1 MTNKVLIPAT
11 TLASTAVFSPVN
23 GNDTGVICKGLSGS
37 EVITLQVFNA
47 VTELWENYGTTDGS
61 VPIEIY
67 NSAFSYRIV
76 KPVTV
81 NPVGVAISQNL
92 SRN

>member
-11 TLASTAVFSPVN
+11 TLAGTAEFTPVN
-23 GNDTGVICKGLSGS
+23 GNDTGIICEGLSGA
-37 EVITLQVFNA
+37 EVITLQVFNV
-47 VTELWENYGTTDGS
+47 VTGLWKNYGTTDGS
-61 VPIEIY
+61 VPLEIY

-76 KPVTV
+76 KPITV
-81 NPVGVAISQNL
+81 NPVGIAMSQNL